1 MGWIMY
7 PFYESSLGA
16 PVSFTKL
23 ELLHKIYMDT
33 GVPICTCGLLLHIYL
48 LLSPILSSHLTF

>member
-7 PFYESSLGA
+7 PFYADSLGA
-16 PVSFTKL
+16 PVSFMKL
-23 ELLHKIYMDT
+23 ELLRKIYMDT

-48 LLSPILSSHLTF
+48 LLSPIISFELTF